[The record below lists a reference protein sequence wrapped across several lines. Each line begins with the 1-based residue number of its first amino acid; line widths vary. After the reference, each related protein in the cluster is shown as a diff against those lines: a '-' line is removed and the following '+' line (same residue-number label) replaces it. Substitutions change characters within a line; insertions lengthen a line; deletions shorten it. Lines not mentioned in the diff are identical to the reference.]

1 MTYRTAV
8 TFKKDGA
15 NVIELM
21 AALDE
26 FKMSERFFKHENEEE
41 YEIASTWWEI
51 IDAYTSDDSS
61 YYEVRMYYHNEAAF
75 MDWWQTYGEMHEEVF
90 AITLEA
96 LAENG
101 VEVKRYFEN
110 PGLVPAAGA
119 LPFSDFVSS
128 KP

>member
-61 YYEVRMYYHNEAAF
+61 YYEVRMYYHNE
-75 MDWWQTYGEMHEEVF
+75 DRLQ
-90 AITLEA
+90 L
-96 LAENG
+96 LAELQL
-101 VEVKRYFEN
+101 EEAPR
-110 PGLVPAAGA
+110 
-119 LPFSDFVSS
+119 
-128 KP
+128 